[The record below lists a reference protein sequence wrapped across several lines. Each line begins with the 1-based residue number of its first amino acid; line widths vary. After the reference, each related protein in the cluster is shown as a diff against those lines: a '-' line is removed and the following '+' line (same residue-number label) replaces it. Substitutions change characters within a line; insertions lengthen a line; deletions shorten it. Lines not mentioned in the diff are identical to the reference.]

1 MSSLTSS
8 PDSSPS
14 PIAIALGQ
22 VNPQT
27 TISLSSG
34 VGGNGSSGGGSGGGG
49 SNNSSGAGTGGSNST
64 STAIQNQLS
73 ESKLWMSAN
82 STTAS
87 PHSLS
92 PKAFSFDSGTNPTST
107 ADSGNPADTLRLVF
121 TVISLLHYPTRPFRR
136 SHCPH
141 EVCTIGLGL
150 HLIVVFSILYFFFFR
165 SFKIIS
171 TTPPSFPLVSSRP
184 PGNSKNLSET
194 APSYTVIACLFLSK
208 QKIHNLSSYDRK
220 PKKKSKL

>member
-1 MSSLTSS
+1 M
-8 PDSSPS
+8 
-14 PIAIALGQ
+14 
-22 VNPQT
+22 
-27 TISLSSG
+27 
-34 VGGNGSSGGGSGGGG
+34 GGNGSSGGGSGGGGG

-121 TVISLLHYPTRPFRR
+121 TVISYLHHPTRQFRR

-150 HLIVVFSILYFFFFR
+150 HLIVVFLYSLFFS
-165 SFKIIS
+165 SFAHLQS
-171 TTPPSFPLVSSRP
+171 YQTPSPRLCSPCLVSPTEIR
-184 PGNSKNLSET
+184 KNPFGPRAIQS
-194 APSYTVIACLFLSK
+194 AIIACLFFPPL
-208 QKIHNLSSYDRK
+208 QNKIIFTPHRSER
-220 PKKKSKL
+220 KKKIKIVTLNPLLPPFSILSYGFGSVRPYLGYRR